1 MIHPLIVVIVI
12 LRRLILDVQ
21 RLEKAAF
28 QLMVKGLL
36 LLALFLGKQVCQTA
50 VDGVIDKTSLYLL
63 IAALLQQILPDS

>member
-1 MIHPLIVVIVI
+1 
-12 LRRLILDVQ
+12 
-21 RLEKAAF
+21 
-28 QLMVKGLL
+28 MVKGLL